1 MGRVASVRIADLPR
15 GRAGG
20 ASPRDDGEG
29 PPARRLAVSLLAAS
43 PRVMVAGPGLCRV
56 DARGWER
63 RGGEVAFARALHAA
77 SRGERVRVGVGIADG
92 TVASDAAATLAAEGA
107 PSAWAA
113 VPSATG
119 TAAVGSGSEPP
130 RTRIVAPGG
139 CRAFL
144 SDLPLSLLGLPEE
157 MTETLRVLGF
167 RKAGELAARNRAEL
181 EARFGPAGV
190 LAHRRASGE
199 GDEPFRPLAAEDLP
213 GASVELEAGVREVE
227 PLLFVLGP
235 LLDSLCEE
243 VGRTGWS
250 IRRLLLRLEVEG
262 GGHGE
267 VSVRPARPTLRR
279 DLLHELCRAGLER
292 AAAARDG
299 GEGRLPAP
307 VVGLSV
313 LAVVRSAPA
322 VRQEELFRARSR
334 DPVPATAALSRIR
347 ARLGEDAVVAPLPRP
362 HHRPERRNGWR
373 PVSPPGEEPSSGGT
387 VEDGRAGPGRPEAA
401 SSPGES
407 SVAGVL
413 RLLPEPRPVDVRWEG
428 GRPVAA
434 WDGEGRHEIVTA
446 EGPERLSGEW
456 WEDPYRR
463 EYYRACTAD
472 GELLWLFRE
481 YRSDGAWHWWLHG
494 WWD

>member
-1 MGRVASVRIADLPR
+1 
-15 GRAGG
+15 
-20 ASPRDDGEG
+20 
-29 PPARRLAVSLLAAS
+29 
-43 PRVMVAGPGLCRV
+43 
-56 DARGWER
+56 
-63 RGGEVAFARALHAA
+63 
-77 SRGERVRVGVGIADG
+77 
-92 TVASDAAATLAAEGA
+92 
-107 PSAWAA
+107 
-113 VPSATG
+113 VP
-119 TAAVGSGSEPP
+119 
-130 RTRIVAPGG
+130 PGG

-144 SDLPLSLLGLPEE
+144 SGLPLSLLELPDE

-167 RKAGELAARNRAEL
+167 RTAGELAAHGREEL
-181 EARFGPAGV
+181 EARFGPAGA

-199 GDEPFRPLAAEDLP
+199 GDEPFRPLAADDPP

-235 LLDSLCEE
+235 LLDRLCEE

-262 GGHGE
+262 GARRE

-292 AAAARDG
+292 AAAARQG
-299 GEGRLPAP
+299 GGGRLPAP
-307 VVGLSV
+307 VVALSV
-313 LAVVRSAPA
+313 LAPARAAPT

-347 ARLGEDAVVAPLPRP
+347 ARLGEDAVVTPLARP

-373 PVSPPGEEPSSGGT
+373 PVPPPGESPPPGAARAEP
-387 VEDGRAGPGRPEAA
+387 GRAPTDLSPAEGHVSPAEGRVEA
-401 SSPGES
+401 
-407 SVAGVL
+407 VL
-413 RLLPEPRPVDVRWEG
+413 RLLAEPRPVEMRWED
-428 GRPVAA
+428 GRPVSVR
-434 WDGEGRHEIVTA
+434 DGEGRHEIVTA
-446 EGPERLSGEW
+446 EGPERLSGDW

-481 YRSDGAWHWWLHG
+481 YRSDGEWHWWLHG

>member
-1 MGRVASVRIADLPR
+1 MGRVASVRVADLPP
-15 GRAGG
+15 GEIGG
-20 ASPRDDGEG
+20 APPRDDGEG
-29 PPARRLAVSLLAAS
+29 PAARRLGVALLAVS
-43 PRVMVAGPGLCRV
+43 PRVMVVGPGRCRV
-56 DARGWER
+56 DARGWGR
-63 RGGEVAFARALHAA
+63 RGGEVAFARALHEA
-77 SRGERVRVGVGIADG
+77 SRGEGVRVGVGVADG
-92 TVASDAAATLAAEGA
+92 TVASDAAAALAAAVRPGFRA
-107 PSAWAA
+107 AAASPSPRSS
-113 VPSATG
+113 VPS
-119 TAAVGSGSEPP
+119 
-130 RTRIVAPGG
+130 RTRIVPPGG

-144 SDLPLSLLGLPEE
+144 SDLPLSLLGLPDE

-167 RKAGELAARNRAEL
+167 RTAGQLAARGREEL

-199 GDEPFRPLAAEDLP
+199 SDEPFRPLSADDPPE
-213 GASVELEAGVREVE
+213 ASLELEAGVREVE

-235 LLDSLCEE
+235 LLDRLCEE

-262 GGHGE
+262 GARKE

-292 AAAARDG
+292 AAAAREG

-307 VVGLSV
+307 VVALSV
-313 LAVVRSAPA
+313 LAPARSAPT
-322 VRQEELFRARSR
+322 VRQEELFRTRSR

-347 ARLGEDAVVAPLPRP
+347 ARLGEDAVVAPLARA
-362 HHRPERRNGWR
+362 HHRPERRSDWR
-373 PVSPPGEEPSSGGT
+373 PVPPPGEEPADGET
-387 VEDGRAGPGRPEAA
+387 AREGRAGAGRARTA

-407 SVAGVL
+407 LVEGVL

-446 EGPERLSGEW
+446 EGPERLSGDW

-463 EYYRACTAD
+463 EYYRVGTAA

-481 YRSDGAWHWWLHG
+481 YRSDGEWRWWLHG